1 VRFVIVSKAQTIVPY
16 VCHQCK
22 GALRKKK
29 DTLVCDYCGSNWDII
44 DSVPCFVKD
53 APYWGELPQDAM
65 KEVVKNA
72 QEGYWKDALEKIPEE
87 KREELISYG
96 SDETRGWWRYLLPGC
111 YHTGTV
117 LDIGAGLGAVTFSL
131 ANAGYKVVAIDSVR
145 ERINFIETRK
155 RQDKI
160 RNIQTACASALALPF
175 PENAFDIVILNGV
188 LEWLGLSNTSVSPDK
203 VQKKALINIYNLL
216 KSKGIIYLAIE
227 NRISALYFLGFKDPH
242 SGLRFTTLMPRIVAN
257 VYARIK
263 KKTDYRTYIY
273 SKFGYQRM
281 LKRAGFKE
289 IQFFLPLPSYRN
301 FKMIVPMGDRKVTR
315 YGATHVWSMK
325 RLRFLRIAMPLLKLL
340 PVGFFMD
347 YFGPDYSII
356 ARK

>member
-1 VRFVIVSKAQTIVPY
+1 MVSKAQTIVPY
-16 VCHQCK
+16 VCLQCK
-22 GALRKKK
+22 GTLREKKGA
-29 DTLVCDYCGSNWDII
+29 LVCDHCGSNWDFV

-96 SDETRGWWRYLLPGC
+96 SDETRGWWRYLLPGRH
-111 YHTGTV
+111 HTGTV

-131 ANAGYKVVAIDSVR
+131 ANSGYEVVAVDSVI
-145 ERINFIETRK
+145 ERTTFIKARID
-155 RQDKI
+155 QDKVD
-160 RNIQTACASALALPF
+160 NVQTACASALALPF
-175 PENAFDIVILNGV
+175 PENSFDIVILNGV
-188 LEWLGLSNTSVSPDK
+188 LEWLGLSDTTLSPDK

-216 KSKGIIYLAIE
+216 KPGGLLYLAIE
-227 NRISALYFLGFKDPH
+227 NRISAIYFLGFKDPH
-242 SGLRFTTLMPRIVAN
+242 SGLRFTTLMPRIAAHL
-257 VYARIK
+257 YARVK
-263 KKTDYRTYIY
+263 KKTGYRTYIY
-273 SKFGYQRM
+273 SKFGYHKM

-301 FKMIVPMGDRKVTR
+301 FKMIIPMGARKVAR
-315 YGATHVWSMK
+315 YGATHVWNMK
-325 RLRFLRIAMPLLKLL
+325 RLKFLRAAMPMLKIL
-340 PVGFFMD
+340 PLGFFMD
-347 YFGPDYSII
+347 YFSPDYSII